1 MHFRVICSSNSKV
14 SLGAKKFIFCVSIA
28 ETLVMHMFVVAVFL
42 LPCVTAHSEVI
53 DRARAICEASCRITY
68 PGFRLIHCHEVSL
81 V

>member
-1 MHFRVICSSNSKV
+1 
-14 SLGAKKFIFCVSIA
+14 
-28 ETLVMHMFVVAVFL
+28 MHMFVVAVFL